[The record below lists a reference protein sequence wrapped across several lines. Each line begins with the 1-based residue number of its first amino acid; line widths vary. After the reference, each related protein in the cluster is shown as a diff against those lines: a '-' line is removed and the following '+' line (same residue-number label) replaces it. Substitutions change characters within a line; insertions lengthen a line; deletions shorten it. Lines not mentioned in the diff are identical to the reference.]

1 MSPLPPEER
10 LQSAMVGAFL
20 LPVGL
25 FWFAWSARSDVHWI
39 SPVLATIPF
48 GMGNLMVFCSVVLYL
63 IDTYGPMG
71 GASAAAANGILRYVA
86 GAVFPLWTI
95 QMYRA
100 MGVAWGTSLL
110 GFVTV
115 GLCALPFLFYRFG
128 ARIRQRSAYTP

>member
-1 MSPLPPEER
+1 
-10 LQSAMVGAFL
+10 
-20 LPVGL
+20 
-25 FWFAWSARSDVHWI
+25 
-39 SPVLATIPF
+39 
-48 GMGNLMVFCSVVLYL
+48 MGNLMVFCSVVLYN

-115 GLCALPFLFYRFG
+115 GLCVLPFAFYKYG
-128 ARIRQRSAYTP
+128 AKVRSRSAYTP